1 MVSPSVLPFVLG
13 SMNCV
18 WYPTDDKMI
27 VGCDMQNEIQNH
39 VAFVMMVEAY
49 EAPRA
54 SYLAAD
60 KHTLR
65 KECNYGQH
73 GE

>member
-1 MVSPSVLPFVLG
+1 
-13 SMNCV
+13 
-18 WYPTDDKMI
+18 
-27 VGCDMQNEIQNH
+27 MQNEIQNH
-39 VAFVMMVEAY
+39 AAFVMMVEAY

-65 KECNYGQH
+65 KERNNGQH